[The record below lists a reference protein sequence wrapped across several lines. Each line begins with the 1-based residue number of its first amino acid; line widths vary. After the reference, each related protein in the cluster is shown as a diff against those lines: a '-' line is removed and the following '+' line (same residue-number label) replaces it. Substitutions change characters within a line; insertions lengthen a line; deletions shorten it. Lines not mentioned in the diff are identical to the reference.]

1 MILGLMG
8 LMRIIRG
15 LMDATPISLTHVGRT
30 TQGVSNLPLGT
41 AKLTQNPEKM
51 AKPFIQTYKVN
62 LSECGPM
69 VLDVLVK
76 IKNEIDP
83 TLTFRRSCREGICGS
98 CSMNI
103 DGTNTL
109 ACLCRVERTDKP
121 IKIHPLPHMNV
132 IKDLVPGIYS

>member
-1 MILGLMG
+1 ML
-8 LMRIIRG
+8 G

-62 LSECGPM
+62 LNECGPM

>member
-62 LSECGPM
+62 LNECGPM